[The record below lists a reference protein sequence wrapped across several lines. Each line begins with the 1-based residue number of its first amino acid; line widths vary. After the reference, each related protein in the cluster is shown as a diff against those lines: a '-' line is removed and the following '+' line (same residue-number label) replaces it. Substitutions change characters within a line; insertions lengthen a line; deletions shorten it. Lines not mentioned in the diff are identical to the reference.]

1 MIAFNHVVPVLNL
14 SVFNVRRAP
23 AFAFEQSKRATIGG
37 RFIRVDESW
46 DLPLLHVVEDFTQKP
61 VCSFA
66 VTTGGEI
73 KIDSAAPAV
82 DGPVQIRPAA
92 IDLHVG
98 FIHVPRA
105 KIGRVTPVPAQP
117 FFHFRR
123 ITLNPAVNRGVIDIH
138 SAFSQ
143 HLLQLTVTDAVFA
156 VPAYGPQNDVTLKMP
171 AFEWVHVQLH
181 QQKGMISLSPP
192 TICNSAPKSNG
203 KLRPLGIPALRD
215 RIVQRAMLMA
225 MEPIWESDFHTLSYG
240 FRPERSVHHAIRTV
254 KLQLTDCGETRGRW
268 VIEGDLSSY
277 FDTVH
282 HRLLM
287 KAVRRR
293 ISDARFMTLLWKT
306 IKAGHIDVGLFRA
319 ASEGVPQGGVISPL
333 LSNIMLNEFDQYLHE
348 RYLSGKARKDR
359 WYWNNS
365 IQRGRSTAVRENWQ
379 WKPAVA
385 YCRYADDFVLIVKGT
400 KAQAEAIREE
410 CRGVLE
416 GSLKLRLNMDKT
428 KITHVND
435 GFIFLGHRIIRKR
448 SRYGEMRVV
457 STIPQE
463 KARNFAASLTALL
476 SGNYSESKVDMA
488 EQLNRKLKG
497 WAMFYQFVD
506 FKAKVFSYIDRV
518 VFWKLAHWLARKY
531 RTGIAS
537 LMRWWCK
544 SPKPGQSKTWV
555 LFGKTNHGKLSGEI
569 LYWLV
574 GQGKKLFRWRLPEG
588 NPYLRTETRNTY
600 TSRFTEVAMA
610 FASI

>member
-1 MIAFNHVVPVLNL
+1 MIISEMQRKLATWATTDP
-14 SVFNVRRAP
+14 SRRI
-23 AFAFEQSKRATIGG
+23 ER
-37 RFIRVDESW
+37 
-46 DLPLLHVVEDFTQKP
+46 LLRLITQP
-61 VCSFA
+61 EWLA
-66 VTTGGEI
+66 E
-73 KIDSAAPAV
+73 AA
-82 DGPVQIRPAA
+82 
-92 IDLHVG
+92 
-98 FIHVPRA
+98 
-105 KIGRVTPVPAQP
+105 
-117 FFHFRR
+117 R
-123 ITLNPAVNRGVIDIH
+123 ITLSSKGAHTPGVDGVNKTMLQARLAVELQILRDELLSGHYQPLPARRVYI
-138 SAFSQ
+138 
-143 HLLQLTVTDAVFA
+143 
-156 VPAYGPQNDVTLKMP
+156 
-171 AFEWVHVQLH
+171 
-181 QQKGMISLSPP
+181 
-192 TICNSAPKSNG
+192 PKSNG

-293 ISDARFMTLLWKT
+293 ISDARFMTLLWKI

-506 FKAKVFSYIDRV
+506 FKAKVFGYIDGV

-569 LYWLV
+569 LYRLV

-600 TSRFTEVAMA
+600 TSRYTEVAMA
-610 FASI
+610 FASV